1 MAVRVT
7 FHEADPAESLVETLT
22 VAGYDAGVSR
32 ERFAGED
39 DGEAIVHV
47 VHTDAPVAEVEE
59 LIGESDDR
67 DGHVEESS
75 PLVQPGDELPDAPI
89 RRKT

>member
-47 VHTDAPVAEVEE
+47 VHTDAPVAAVEE

-75 PLVQPGDELPDAPI
+75 PLVQPGGELPDAPI
-89 RRKT
+89 RHKT